1 MNTSQVY
8 DVIIIGAG
16 SVGVPAAFSLAQ
28 KGVKVLVLDKN
39 ASAGQGAN
47 KAAIGGVRATH
58 SDPAKIKVC
67 LRSLEILK
75 SWKDTYGQDIDWVS
89 GGYSFLAYGEKEKET
104 LQSLLSVQK
113 SYGLNIDWYEKAEL
127 LEQLPGLYTEGL
139 LGGTL
144 SPEDGF
150 CSNLLANHAMYQ
162 EACRLGAGFRFRE
175 EVTEFLLDKEK
186 VYGVKTNKDTYQGK
200 VLINAA
206 GPQAKEVGRLLGLE
220 HPVNPDSHEAGIT
233 EPVQEFMKP
242 LLIDIRHF
250 PSSANAYFYQQK
262 TGQVIFCMTPDPP
275 IWGFDTNETS
285 EFLPQ
290 VSERLLAVMPRL
302 SYLRVR
308 RTWRGLY
315 PMTPDGFPVVGWQKE
330 IEGYFTAV
338 GMCGQGFMLGPGLG
352 EWISRMITQSE
363 LSDEDRMI
371 AESFSPYREF
381 SGKEAL
387 K

>member
-1 MNTSQVY
+1 MSTNPVY

-16 SVGVPAAFSLAQ
+16 SVGVPAALSLA
-28 KGVKVLVLDKN
+28 KKRVKVLILDKN
-39 ASAGQGAN
+39 ASPGQGAN

-67 LRSLEILK
+67 FRSLEILK
-75 SWKDTYGQDIDWVS
+75 SWKETYGQDIDWVT
-89 GGYSFLAYGEKEKET
+89 GGYSFLAYSEKEKET
-104 LQSLLSVQK
+104 LQSLLYIQK
-113 SYGLNIDWYEKAEL
+113 SYGLNIDWHESPEL
-127 LEQLPGLYTEGL
+127 LEVIPGLYSEGL

-162 EACRLGAGFRFRE
+162 EACRLGAEFRFRE
-175 EVTEFLLDKEK
+175 EVTELLIKDKR
-186 VYGVKTNKDTYQGK
+186 VNGVRTNKDTYYGK
-200 VLINAA
+200 LLINAA
-206 GPQAKEVGRLLGLE
+206 GPQAKAVGRLAGLD

-233 EPVQEFMKP
+233 EPVRDFLKP
-242 LLIDIRHF
+242 LLIDIRRF
-250 PSSANAYFYQQK
+250 PGSANAYFYQQK

-275 IWGFDTNETS
+275 LWGFDTNETS
-285 EFLPQ
+285 EFLPL

-302 SYLRVR
+302 SSLRVR

-315 PMTPDGFPVVGWQKE
+315 PMTPDGFPVAGWQKE
-330 IEGYFTAV
+330 VEGYFAAV

-352 EWISRMITQSE
+352 EWISRMITQGE
-363 LSDEDRMI
+363 LSEEDQMI